1 MTGAALGRL
10 ASDGAVTDGAGTGAG
25 TGVGT
30 GAGTVYHIDAS
41 YFIFRAYHSMPP
53 DMMDGD
59 GNATHAL
66 YGFARFL
73 SDFLESV
80 RPQRI
85 AVAFDE
91 SLRGTASFRC
101 GIYPAYKANRE
112 LPPADLKRQFALC
125 REFCRLL
132 GVAEFASAEYE
143 ADDIIGTLAARSR
156 AAGHRNVVVSRD
168 KDLSQL
174 IRRGDVFW
182 DYTGNARYHYH
193 DIGARFGAAPES
205 IADFLALTGDSV
217 DNIPGV
223 PGIGKK
229 TAAELFVHF
238 ASLDELYANLERVA
252 TLKLRGA
259 ATLAARLL
267 AHKEAAYLA
276 RRLTGIVCD
285 MPLRAT
291 AEDLRRGA
299 PDGAALHAFFDAHG
313 FGSILRQQARRILS
327 GQPR

>member
-1 MTGAALGRL
+1 LADVTEALPGRPAL
-10 ASDGAVTDGAGTGAG
+10 DGVSASEPPSAPTRSGI
-25 TGVGT
+25 
-30 GAGTVYHIDAS
+30 VYHIDAS
-41 YFIFRAYHSMPP
+41 YFIFRAYYSMPP
-53 DMMDGD
+53 DMVDRD

-73 SDFLESV
+73 SDFLENV
-80 RPQRI
+80 RPAHI

-91 SLRGTASFRC
+91 SLRGDTSFRC

-125 REFCRLL
+125 REFCRHL
-132 GVAEFASAEYE
+132 GIAEFASSAYE
-143 ADDIIGTLAARSR
+143 ADDIIGTLAALAR
-156 AAGHRNVVVSRD
+156 AAGLTNVVVSRD

-174 IRRGDVFW
+174 IREGDVFW

-193 DIGARFGAAPES
+193 EIGARFGAAPES

-229 TAAELFVHF
+229 TAAELFAHF
-238 ASLDELYANLERVA
+238 SSLDEIYTNLERVA

-259 ATLAARLL
+259 ATLAVKLL

-276 RRLTGIVCD
+276 KRLTSIVCD
-285 MPLRAT
+285 MPLRAKP
-291 AEDLRRGA
+291 EDLRRGA
-299 PDGAALHAFFDAHG
+299 PDGAALTEFFDTHG
-313 FGSILRQQARRILS
+313 FGNILRQQARRIL
-327 GQPR
+327 GRHPR